1 MARRRLVGMGLAVQ
15 VLFAAATL
23 TFVEPARA
31 ELPSSVAV
39 VSIEDRSGALAPR
52 AVARL
57 SSHFRER
64 LAGAQRIEV
73 IAAAGSSSALKAVA
87 KSVLVTTVTLSG
99 GRYLVVVEVRDLEN
113 GNVIAHAAGSF
124 APPPAPLLEPRLR
137 EALDDVVAQL
147 GGFMADGQL
156 RDVPI
161 ESLSPVNEVEP
172 PPEVPQQAPPP
183 PPPPP
188 EEPGEPTL
196 GPRKRVL
203 QLGYDT
209 EAASFVGLFQASA
222 YRNRADDFVGLF
234 QLASWKNESGDFK
247 GLFAFGLAGNEST
260 GSFRGVAQLGL
271 AKNASE
277 DFVGL
282 VQFGGMN
289 RASRFHGGL
298 QLGIVNTAESSDD
311 DDVFVG
317 LGQVGLVGASSVE
330 SYSLVRAALFQGAS
344 RRTTHVL
351 LGIAPAEMAFESSVV
366 GGAQIGAVAYAG
378 RDFDGGLQIG
388 VLAGTARTFSGIAQ
402 VGLVAY
408 TGNNL
413 YREVLGQDIDNGNN
427 DLETFRGVVQAGAVS
442 LTDHDFEGVFQLGA
456 LGNLVGGSFS
466 GVAQVGLGNYV
477 ERRASAGVQLAG
489 LNVVDDFAGA
499 AQIGVVDYVDHEM
512 VGAQLGVVNLAHR
525 VTGAQVGLFNHT
537 GELRGVQLGVVN
549 VSGHGGLPVT
559 GIFNLGF

>member
-1 MARRRLVGMGLAVQ
+1 MVRRRLVGMGLAVQ
-15 VLFAAATL
+15 VMFAAAGV
-23 TFVEPARA
+23 TFAEPARA

-39 VSIEDRSGALAPR
+39 VSIDDRSGALGSR
-52 AVARL
+52 AVERL

-64 LAGAQRIEV
+64 LAGAQRIEIV
-73 IAAAGSSSALKAVA
+73 AAAGSSQALKAVA
-87 KSVLVTTVTLSG
+87 KAVLVTTVTLSN
-99 GRYLVVVEVRDLEN
+99 GRYTLVVEVRDLET
-113 GNVIAHAAGSF
+113 GNVVAHAAGSF

-147 GGFMADGQL
+147 GGSMAEGQL
-156 RDVPI
+156 RDVPL
-161 ESLSPVNEVEP
+161 ESLAPVNEVEP
-172 PPEVPQQAPPP
+172 PLEVQPPP
-183 PPPPP
+183 PAPPD
-188 EEPGEPTL
+188 EPDEPSA
-196 GPRKRVL
+196 GPSKRVV
-203 QLGYDT
+203 QFGYDT

-234 QLASWKNESGDFK
+234 QLASWKNDSGDFK

-260 GSFRGVAQLGL
+260 GSFRGLAQLGL
-271 AKNASE
+271 AKNVSQ

-289 RASRFHGGL
+289 RASSFHGGL
-298 QLGIVNTAESSDD
+298 QLGIVNTAETSDHEAS
-311 DDVFVG
+311 FVG
-317 LGQVGLVGASSVE
+317 LGQIGLVGASSVE

-351 LGIAPAEMAFESSVV
+351 LGIAPGDMAFESSFV
-366 GGAQIGAVAYAG
+366 GGAQVGAVAYAG
-378 RDFDGGLQIG
+378 RDFDGGLQLG

-413 YREVLGQDIDNGNN
+413 YREVFGQNIDNGDNE
-427 DLETFRGVVQAGAVS
+427 LETFRGIVQAGAVS
-442 LTDHDFEGVFQLGA
+442 FTDHDFQGVFQLGA

-477 ERRASAGVQLAG
+477 EHRASAVVQLAG
-489 LNVVDDFAGA
+489 VNVVDEFAGA
-499 AQIGVVDYVDHEM
+499 AQIGVVDSVDREM
-512 VGAQLGVVNLAHR
+512 YGAQIGAVNLAHR
-525 VTGAQVGLFNHT
+525 VTGVQVGLFNHT
-537 GELRGVQLGVVN
+537 RELRGVQLGVVN
-549 VSGHGGLPVT
+549 VSGRGGLPVT

>member
-15 VLFAAATL
+15 VSFAAAAL
-23 TFVEPARA
+23 TFAEPARA

-39 VSIEDRSGALAPR
+39 VSIDDRSGSLAPP
-52 AVARL
+52 VASRL
-57 SSHFRER
+57 SSHFRQR
-64 LAGAQRIEV
+64 LSGSQRIEV

-87 KSVLVTTVTLSG
+87 KAVLVTTVNLSN
-99 GRYLVVVEVRDLEN
+99 GRYLVVVEVRDLET
-113 GNVIAHAAGSF
+113 GNVVAHAAGSF

-137 EALDDVVAQL
+137 EALDDLVAQL
-147 GGFMADGQL
+147 GGTMAEGQL
-156 RDVPI
+156 RDVPL
-161 ESLSPVNEVEP
+161 ESLAPVNEVVP
-172 PPEVPQQAPPP
+172 PPDVPPP

-188 EEPGEPTL
+188 PDEPNEPEP
-196 GPRKRVL
+196 GPRKRIV

-234 QLASWKNESGDFK
+234 QLATWANDSGDFK
-247 GLFAFGLAGNEST
+247 GIFAFGLAGNEST

-271 AKNASE
+271 AKNVAH

-289 RASRFHGGL
+289 RASSFHGGL
-298 QLGIVNTAESSDD
+298 QLGVVNSAEANDHDAS
-311 DDVFVG
+311 FVG

-344 RRTTHVL
+344 RRTTHVV
-351 LGIAPAEMAFESSVV
+351 LGIAPADMAFESSVV
-366 GGAQIGAVAYAG
+366 GGAQLGAVAYAG
-378 RDFDGGLQIG
+378 RDFDGGLQLG

-413 YREVLGQDIDNGNN
+413 YREIFGQSIDNGDN

-442 LTDHDFEGVFQLGA
+442 LTDHDFEGVLQLGA

-477 ERRASAGVQLAG
+477 ERRASAAIQLAG
-489 LNVVDDFAGA
+489 LNVVDDFSGA
-499 AQIGVVDYVDHEM
+499 AQIGVVDYVDQEM
-512 VGAQLGVVNLAHR
+512 VGAQLGAVNLAHR

-537 GELRGVQLGVVN
+537 DDLRGVQLGVVN